1 MNTFVITGPSG
12 VGKTQLLLDM
22 QVARSPQD
30 LFIIDPLGIAYRHWS
45 QPFGGGCAGVALDHT
60 GFLRDANDQV
70 KAARTWAERHG
81 KTLILVG
88 ESLTE
93 LRSVGIDLSDD
104 ALEIHLERTG
114 AQYLLTLGSGGGAY
128 PLASPHCTREELISA
143 ARRVFLLLD

>member
-30 LFIIDPLGIAYRHWS
+30 LFIVDPLGIAYRHWS
-45 QPFGGGCAGVALDHT
+45 QPFGGACAGIALDHA
-60 GFLRDANDQV
+60 GFLRDPADQV
-70 KAARTWAERHG
+70 KLARVWAERHR

-93 LRSVGIDLSDD
+93 LRSVGIEISDE

-114 AQYLLTLGSGGGAY
+114 AQHLLTLGRGEGAY
-128 PLASPHCTREELISA
+128 PLASPYCTREEFISA